1 MPNLKLTVL
10 PYFEKEDTIYFV
22 GSDAVF
28 SRVGAEFYID

>member
-28 SRVGAEFYID
+28 SRVGAESF